1 MQPSDSASPFAEYNV
16 VSTAAA
22 PQPSILNDLPPSAVI
37 FGQSAAMLKIK
48 RTIDCLDGSIVPVLI
63 QGESGTGK
71 EIVAKL
77 LHACSAVCNG
87 PFVKVN
93 CPAIPGTLL
102 ESELFGYERGAFT
115 GALTTKPGRVEA
127 AHGGSLF
134 LDEIGELDI
143 NLQAKL
149 LQLLQD
155 GRFWRVGAQTDKR
168 VGLRIISATNRVLQH
183 EIARGA
189 FRQDLLYR
197 INVMAIELVPL
208 RNRIEDVPALAK
220 YFIERYSEQFKRRPQ
235 VLSTSTTE
243 RLKRYTWPGN
253 IRELENVIR
262 RYVIL
267 QDEEVIGAELESTSH
282 PYPLPFSI
290 PLEGP
295 CSLKKM
301 TKDAVRQIEQ
311 KAILQ
316 VLEANAWS
324 RKRTAEE
331 LNISYRALLYKIK
344 EMGLRSKR
352 RTHGS
357 GETEDR
363 SPVS

>member
-1 MQPSDSASPFAEYNV
+1 MS
-16 VSTAAA
+16 STAGAS
-22 PQPSILNDLPPSAVI
+22 QLSSLNDLPPLAVI

-48 RTIDCLDGSIVPVLI
+48 RTIECLDGSSVPVLI

-77 LHACSAVCNG
+77 LHACSAVRNG

-93 CPAIPGTLL
+93 CPAIPGTLM

-155 GRFWRVGAQTDKR
+155 GRFWRVGAQTDTR

-183 EIARGA
+183 EMATGA

-197 INVMAIELVPL
+197 INVMTIDLVPL
-208 RNRIEDVPALAK
+208 RKRIEDVPLLAK
-220 YFIERYSEQFKRRPQ
+220 YFIERYSEQFKRRSQ
-235 VLSTSTTE
+235 MLSTSTTE

-267 QDEEVIGAELESTSH
+267 QDEEVIGAELACTSH
-282 PYPLPFSI
+282 RHPLPFNI
-290 PLEGP
+290 PLDSP
-295 CSLKKM
+295 CPLKKM

-311 KAILQ
+311 QAILQ
-316 VLEANAWS
+316 VLEANAWN
-324 RKRTAEE
+324 RKRTADQ
-331 LNISYRALLYKIK
+331 LSISYRALLYKMK
-344 EMGLRSKR
+344 EMGMRSTR
-352 RTHGS
+352 CSSGDGNAPGGS
-357 GETEDR
+357 HID
-363 SPVS
+363 